1 MSLFGSKYLF
11 WAVVLVAIALLIALV
26 IYLSSQ
32 AKKRK
37 AVNIALREYEAWGAG
52 SIKETSPAMRANLS
66 KYWSAGNGPD
76 YGYGAAW
83 SAAWISYLFKTAG
96 AGSEFPYAV
105 SHSTYIR
112 KAVENRNAGKR
123 FGLVA
128 YKPGERQPKIGDL
141 ICYPRQSGI
150 TFETDHAY
158 DSHCDIVVAI
168 NKATNQVITLGG
180 NVSNSVS
187 KTVYPLNDQGLI
199 ASNKVHAIL
208 QNPL

>member
-11 WAVVLVAIALLIALV
+11 WAVVIITTALLIMLI
-26 IYLSSQ
+26 IYGYNQS
-32 AKKRK
+32 KKRK
-37 AVNIALREYEAWGAG
+37 AVNIALREFEAWGAG
-52 SIKETSPAMRANLS
+52 SIKETSPGMRSALT
-66 KYWSAGNGPD
+66 KYWQAGEASD
-76 YGYGAAW
+76 YGYSAAW
-83 SAAWISYLFKTAG
+83 SAAFISYLMKQAG

-112 KAVENRNAGKR
+112 KAVDNRNAGKR

-168 NKATNQVITLGG
+168 NKAANQVITIGG

-187 KTVYPLNDQGLI
+187 KTIYPLNEKGLI
-199 ASNKVHAIL
+199 VSNKVHAIL